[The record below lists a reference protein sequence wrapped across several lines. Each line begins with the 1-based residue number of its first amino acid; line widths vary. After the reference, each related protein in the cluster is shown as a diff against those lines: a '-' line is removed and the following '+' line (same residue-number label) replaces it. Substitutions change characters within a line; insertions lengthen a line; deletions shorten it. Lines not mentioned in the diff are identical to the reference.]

1 MTHDAW
7 DDETA
12 THRLVCIH
20 VGPDPAAWFADQVR
34 ELDALACRARPLDRS
49 GPAAVDAWVA
59 DVSSDLAALGTEPV
73 HLIATGGAAYG
84 AIALAAQHPEML
96 VSLVLGDPE
105 VDLGA
110 PGYRELLGRVV
121 APSLVI
127 ASVPDRRVDIAQP
140 QSIAGGIDNGVFV
153 VIDGGTVPAH
163 RERAASFNEWVTAFT
178 IIAEGLD
185 AMASQR
191 QEKASV

>member
-1 MTHDAW
+1 MTGDEW
-7 DDETA
+7 DDDTPA
-12 THRLVCIH
+12 HALVCLH
-20 VGPDPAAWFADQVR
+20 AGPDPARWFADQVA
-34 ELDALACRARPLDRS
+34 ALGAIAHRCRPLD
-49 GPAAVDAWVA
+49 PADPECVDAWVNEVA
-59 DVSSDLAALGTEPV
+59 SAVTALGHGRV
-73 HLIATGGAAYG
+73 HLLATGTTAFGAL
-84 AIALAAQHPEML
+84 ALAARRPAL
-96 VSLVLGDPE
+96 VTGLVLGDPR
-105 VDLGA
+105 VDPAA
-110 PGYRELLGRVV
+110 PGYDELLAQVA

-127 ASVPDRRVDIAQP
+127 ASVPDERVDIAQA

-191 QEKASV
+191 QEKTNA